1 MPYTPDELDKMT
13 KPGLWDIFR
22 AASKIIKYT
31 FNLSELHND
40 KVREPLDL
48 EELKSTFSELGD
60 ECATR
65 EALARAPGV
74 PQDIQSVNKAL
85 IKAGVT
91 LLEINLARL
100 LRRAAIVTFPTHEG
114 NNAVERLVY
123 RMRQETKFIKN
134 EVGLSEGFD
143 ESAKLALDDLIE
155 RVRQG
160 EDITPAALERCKTQR
175 TFDKTGKWVHYSC
188 GFFGATLSEYDV
200 IRETFSHGFSIGA
213 ESDVRNVKP

>member
-13 KPGLWDIFR
+13 KPSFLDIFR
-22 AASKIIKYT
+22 AASKIIKHT
-31 FNLSELHND
+31 FDFSELHND
-40 KVREPLDL
+40 EDREPLDQ
-48 EELKSTFSELGD
+48 EGMETKFSELGY
-60 ECATR
+60 EFATR

-74 PQDIQSVNKAL
+74 PQNIQSVNKAL
-85 IKAGVT
+85 IRAGVT
-91 LLEINLARL
+91 LLENNLVRL

-143 ESAKLALDDLIE
+143 ESAKVALEDLIE

-175 TFDKTGKWVHYSC
+175 TFDKTGKWVHYTC